1 MSDEV
6 LWANFPLN
14 GCIGYLGATTYIMCY
29 GVMSIN
35 VCYLP
40 SVFIAVSSNK

>member
-14 GCIGYLGATTYIMCY
+14 GCIGYLGATNAY
-29 GVMSIN
+29 N
-35 VCYLP
+35 VLWCHGYKRLLFALRIYC
-40 SVFIAVSSNK
+40 SKFK